1 MDYNGLKEL
10 YIKYDNKE
18 VMDKI
23 SKLETKVKDKE
34 IILYKN
40 NLRKFIDSFH
50 MITDILSNTDAFDF
64 FEKNKS
70 YLKFSIPSKEYDDIQ
85 VAFNMASR
93 IASINSVIFKTH
105 GSPKYTFEIFIDD
118 EGKREEEEKNYIY
131 DDWRVLN
138 DIIDIFIEAFEI
150 KLKTYLSDRE
160 KHLKELENKYNELK
174 GIKEEN
180 LNGKDNN

>member
-1 MDYNGLKEL
+1 MNYNRLREL
-10 YIKYDNKE
+10 YLKYDDKE
-18 VMDKI
+18 IKDKI
-23 SKLETKVKDKE
+23 SKLEAKVKEKE

-64 FEKNKS
+64 YEKNKS
-70 YLKFSIPSKEYDDIQ
+70 YLKFVVPSKEYDDIS
-85 VAFNMASR
+85 VSFNIAYR
-93 IASINSVIFKTH
+93 ISSMNVVFKTH

-118 EGKREEEEKNYIY
+118 ESKREEEEKNYIY

-138 DIIDIFIEAFEI
+138 DIIDIFMEAFEI

-174 GIKEEN
+174 GIKEDN
-180 LNGKDNN
+180 LNGKNNN